1 MSFNLIGLATR
12 IKTSRKSRGWTLD
25 QVSEKTG
32 LGKGLL
38 SKVENFRV
46 TPSLPTIAKISKA
59 LNLTLVQLF
68 EGLDETSSVK
78 VIRAEDKK
86 EVQRNLKDPTVR
98 HFDLAHDRST
108 RTMDPFELIIAAGGG
123 STSQLSHEGEEFLTV
138 ISGEVI
144 LTIED
149 DDFALEKGDSIYFN
163 AETPHSIQNKTDTEA
178 KLMSVATA

>member
-1 MSFNLIGLATR
+1 
-12 IKTSRKSRGWTLD
+12 
-25 QVSEKTG
+25 
-32 LGKGLL
+32 
-38 SKVENFRV
+38 
-46 TPSLPTIAKISKA
+46 
-59 LNLTLVQLF
+59 
-68 EGLDETSSVK
+68 
-78 VIRAEDKK
+78 
-86 EVQRNLKDPTVR
+86 
-98 HFDLAHDRST
+98 
-108 RTMDPFELIIAAGGG
+108 MDPFELIIAAGGG